1 MNNAPQSPAGRI
13 TSQSAAS
20 EVPSQT
26 ARSQPPSRL
35 SVRELVVEL
44 ARVEESLRKL
54 PALLVRRDALI
65 PNPARRPLVRRERD
79 IMGELAARRRAR
91 GARAWEPDRLP
102 SATAVWR
109 QPPRR

>member
-1 MNNAPQSPAGRI
+1 MSGSRRQAADRRLK
-13 TSQSAAS
+13 QSAAS

-26 ARSQPPSRL
+26 ARSEPPSRL

-54 PALLVRRDALI
+54 PALLARRDALI
-65 PNPARRPLVRRERD
+65 PNPTRRPLLRRERA

-91 GARAWEPDRLP
+91 GAQAGEPDRLP
-102 SATAVWR
+102 SGTAVW
-109 QPPRR
+109 